1 MASTRRISITLDVP
15 DQQAIE
21 PFADP
26 SRPEHAALEA
36 WAAQHGLNLRDDSDA
51 AIVRTLIRAGAEALR
66 EKALEDGYARLA
78 ASRQQD
84 KTERRAIRERA
95 LSRAGARLAE

>member
-1 MASTRRISITLDVP
+1 MGTTRRISLTLDVP

-36 WAAQHGLNLRDDSDA
+36 WAAQHGLNIRDESDA
-51 AIVRTLIRAGAEALR
+51 AIVRTLVRAGAEALR

-78 ASRQQD
+78 VSRHEDQ
-84 KTERRAIRERA
+84 TERRAIRDHA
-95 LSRAGARLAE
+95 LSRADVRRIE